1 MFVTNEGGKALTSGR
16 EKSFFLSFS
25 HQYDDSVKTT
35 QRWPVVIDA
44 MVTIRPA
51 AIMMKEFER
60 FTKDINEHEMF
71 DQANSQRRRLT
82 AITIA

>member
-51 AIMMKEFER
+51 AIMMKEFEGLPKISTSTR
-60 FTKDINEHEMF
+60 CSIKQTL
-71 DQANSQRRRLT
+71 SGVG
-82 AITIA
+82 